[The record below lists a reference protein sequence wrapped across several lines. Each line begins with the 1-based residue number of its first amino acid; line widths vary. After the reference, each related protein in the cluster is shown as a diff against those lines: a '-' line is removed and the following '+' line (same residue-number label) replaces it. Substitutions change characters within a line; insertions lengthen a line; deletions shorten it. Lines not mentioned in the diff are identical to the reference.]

1 LGNVTVKKRRKKT
14 RKKIAGK
21 TQQVSA
27 TPEAQIP
34 AKSKTPIHRRL
45 PRALNWTLG
54 GAPIAVLGFVLAV
67 WGPPWPVPPSFSP
80 GPPSS
85 GSAFDI
91 PFQVENKSAL
101 FGFNNLK
108 ITCIVDSAFAKSHE
122 GPGSVTFGPDLGFAV
137 QGSNQLERLSSGPY
151 ICPVRRTI
159 RMGTEDAADMALQ
172 RAQIRFES
180 EYDSRLL
187 WGRSRAEDGPFTLIT
202 TTIPP
207 HWERGV
213 PLK

>member
-1 LGNVTVKKRRKKT
+1 VDSRAAT
-14 RKKIAGK
+14 RI
-21 TQQVSA
+21 
-27 TPEAQIP
+27 
-34 AKSKTPIHRRL
+34 
-45 PRALNWTLG
+45 G
-54 GAPIAVLGFVLAV
+54 GSDIYVL
-67 WGPPWPVPPSFSP
+67 GPPWPVPPSFSP

-101 FGFNNLK
+101 FGLNNLK
-108 ITCIVDSAFAKSHE
+108 ITCIVDDALAKSHE
-122 GPGSVTFGPDLGFAV
+122 GPGSITFGPNVGFAV
-137 QGSNQLERLSSGPY
+137 QGSNQLGRLLSGPY
-151 ICPVRRTI
+151 ICPVRRMI

-172 RAQIRFES
+172 RAQIKFVS
-180 EYDSRLL
+180 EYNSRLL

-202 TTIPP
+202 ATVPP